1 MTVTG
6 TSSGYTNPTGT
17 TIPCVTFQGA
27 TVNGNVLN
35 AGTITPGSPSGI
47 VVDNAS
53 TINGTITNSGQISIG
68 GAPAIAI
75 HGLVTGGLNNSGTL
89 AGVQTIFIDGV
100 IGNATTFLGG
110 ITNSG
115 TISAIGLDAI
125 LFSVPTFTGGIS
137 NGGTISG
144 VAGWHRLYVRPEPG
158 HRGACRVGRD
168 HQQRHDLGERPGC
181 DPPRR
186 RENCG

>member
-35 AGTITPGSPSGI
+35 AGTITPGSLSGI

-89 AGVQTIFIDGV
+89 AGVQTILSTASL
-100 IGNATTFLGG
+100 ATPRLSWAASPTAVR
-110 ITNSG
+110 
-115 TISAIGLDAI
+115 SA
-125 LFSVPTFTGGIS
+125 P
-137 NGGTISG
+137 
-144 VAGWHRLYVRPEPG
+144 
-158 HRGACRVGRD
+158 
-168 HQQRHDLGERPGC
+168 
-181 DPPRR
+181 
-186 RENCG
+186 